1 MLHPGSPI
9 CVSVLD
15 FGLLIAPRDS
25 GGLVVEVYQI
35 GEQDLPR
42 YRVLL
47 VDDDQHIHEM
57 MELLIRQTEYSL
69 SSATN
74 AHDAI
79 EMIDRDPPDIL
90 ITDAMMPGESGF
102 NLIEKIKSIL
112 AGETFR

>member
-1 MLHPGSPI
+1 MDAAEYSGPVSSPAFP
-9 CVSVLD
+9 VVN
-15 FGLLIAPRDS
+15 FGLRIARAITE
-25 GGLVVEVYQI
+25 GLVVEASTNKL

-42 YRVLL
+42 YRVLP

-79 EMIDRDPPDIL
+79 RMIDSDPPDIL
-90 ITDAMMPGESGF
+90 ITDAMMPVKADSV
-102 NLIEKIKSIL
+102 
-112 AGETFR
+112 